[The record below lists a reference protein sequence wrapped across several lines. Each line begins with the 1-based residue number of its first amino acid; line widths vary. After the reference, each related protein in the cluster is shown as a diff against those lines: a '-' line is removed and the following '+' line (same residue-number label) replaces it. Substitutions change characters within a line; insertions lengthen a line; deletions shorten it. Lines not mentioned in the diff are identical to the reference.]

1 MASMPFWSEYFSGGT
16 DKLPSKG
23 MKNYCY
29 YYYYFKLVICVVLYM
44 IFVCG
49 SHTGQGEQLQ
59 PCGPGIHSD
68 SEARWVVQSSRC

>member
-1 MASMPFWSEYFSGGT
+1 
-16 DKLPSKG
+16 

-68 SEARWVVQSSRC
+68 SEAR